1 MADRTK
7 AEFELWVENGVKLL
21 SKIEIREKTEIII
34 HEDLSDEII
43 SPAKRKEITSEVTNN
58 ITNLYYR
65 RIQNIITNNL
75 ELIYAVV
82 PDIAPENAIK
92 VAFTTGLIN
101 NRFSEID
108 LQLAVMACLKT
119 RR

>member
-21 SKIEIREKTEIII
+21 SKIEIREKTKIII
-34 HEDLSDEII
+34 HEDLSNEAIP
-43 SPAKRKEITSEVTNN
+43 SAKIKEITSEFTD
-58 ITNLYYR
+58 LYCK

-75 ELIYAVV
+75 ELVYAVV

-92 VAFTTGLIN
+92 IAFTTGLIN

-119 RR
+119 CR